1 MYDIDVF
8 FDRGYNIYYGK
19 SQQFTFFR
27 NGERE
32 TMKPIRRDL
41 YLNRLIERREN
52 GMIKVITG
60 IRRCGKSY
68 LLFKLYYQYLIESG
82 VEASKIITIPLDGDD
97 FEELH
102 DSKRLSAYIK
112 ERITDDEMW
121 YVFLDEVQLCKNF
134 EAVLNGLNRR
144 DNVDIYVTGSNSKFL
159 SSDVITEFRG
169 RGDEV
174 RVYPLSFSEYVS
186 AYPGD
191 KYDAWVDYYTY
202 GGLPLILSRKTD
214 ELKSGYLTTLCQ
226 ELYLKDIINRY
237 NLRGDN
243 IMPALLNI
251 LASAVGSL
259 TNPTKLANTFNSNGI
274 HISDKT
280 IGTYIAYLLDA
291 FFINKAERYDIK
303 GKRYIASPYKYYFTD
318 VGLRNAQLNF
328 RQQEENHI
336 MENIIYNELLVR
348 GFNVDVGVVEH
359 AERNEEGKV
368 VRRRLEVDFVC
379 NLGSRRYYIQSA
391 FAIPNREKMEQEQ
404 NSLVRID
411 DSFKKIIVVKDRI
424 KLWHNEKGIV
434 IMGIMDFLLN
444 PNSLDM

>member
-1 MYDIDVF
+1 ME
-8 FDRGYNIYYGK
+8 
-19 SQQFTFFR
+19 Q
-27 NGERE
+27 
-32 TMKPIRRDL
+32 IRRDL

-52 GMIKVITG
+52 GMIKVVTG

-82 VEASKIITIPLDGDD
+82 VEASRIIPIPLDDDD

-102 DSKRLSAYIK
+102 DSKKLSAYIK
-112 ERITDDEMW
+112 ERITDDNMW

-159 SSDVITEFRG
+159 SSDVLTEFRG

-186 AYPGD
+186 AYSGD

-214 ELKSGYLTTLCQ
+214 ELKSGYLTNLCK
-226 ELYLKDIINRY
+226 ELYLKDIENRH

-243 IMPALLNI
+243 VMSALLNV

-259 TNPTKLANTFNSNGI
+259 TNPTKLSNTFGSNGMPV
-274 HISDKT
+274 SDKT
-280 IGTYIAYLLDA
+280 IGTYIGYLLDA
-291 FFINKAERYDIK
+291 FFISKAERYDIK
-303 GKRYIASPYKYYFTD
+303 GKRYIASPFKYYFTD

-359 AERNEEGKV
+359 AEKNEEGKV
-368 VRRRLEVDFVC
+368 VRKRLEVDFVC
-379 NLGSRRYYIQSA
+379 NCGSRRYYIQSA
-391 FAIPNREKMEQEQ
+391 FAIPDRAKMEQEQ
-404 NSLVRID
+404 NSLVHID

-424 KLWHNEKGIV
+424 KLWRNEKGIV
-434 IMGIMDFLLN
+434 VMGIMDFLLN
-444 PNSLDM
+444 PDSLDL

>member
-1 MYDIDVF
+1 ME
-8 FDRGYNIYYGK
+8 
-19 SQQFTFFR
+19 Q
-27 NGERE
+27 
-32 TMKPIRRDL
+32 IRRDL
-41 YLNRLIERREN
+41 YVDRLIERREN
-52 GMIKVITG
+52 GMIKVVTG

-82 VEASKIITIPLDGDD
+82 VEASRIILIPLDDDD
-97 FEELH
+97 FEELR
-102 DSKRLSAYIK
+102 DSKKLSAYIK
-112 ERITDDEMW
+112 ERITDDNMW

-159 SSDVITEFRG
+159 SSDVLTEFRG

-186 AYPGD
+186 AYSGD

-214 ELKSGYLTTLCQ
+214 ELKTGYLTNLCK
-226 ELYLKDIINRY
+226 ELYLKDIENRH

-243 IMPALLNI
+243 VMSALLNI
-251 LASAVGSL
+251 LASAVGFL
-259 TNPTKLANTFNSNGI
+259 TNPTKLSNTFGSNGMSV
-274 HISDKT
+274 SDKT
-280 IGTYIAYLLDA
+280 IGTYIGYLLDA
-291 FFINKAERYDIK
+291 FFISKAERYDIK

-359 AERNEEGKV
+359 AEKNEEGKV
-368 VRRRLEVDFVC
+368 VRKRLEVDFVC
-379 NLGSRRYYIQSA
+379 NRGSRRYYIQSA
-391 FAIPNREKMEQEQ
+391 FAIPDRIKMEQEQ

-424 KLWHNEKGIV
+424 KLWRNEKGIV
-434 IMGIMDFLLN
+434 VMGIMDFLLN
-444 PNSLDM
+444 PDSLDL

>member
-1 MYDIDVF
+1 MEPV
-8 FDRGYNIYYGK
+8 
-19 SQQFTFFR
+19 
-27 NGERE
+27 
-32 TMKPIRRDL
+32 RRDL

-52 GMIKVITG
+52 GMIKVVTG

-82 VEASKIITIPLDGDD
+82 VESSRIISVPLDDDD
-97 FEELH
+97 FEELQ
-102 DSKRLSAYIK
+102 DRKKLSAYIK
-112 ERITDDEMW
+112 ERITDDGMW
-121 YVFLDEVQLCKNF
+121 YVFLDEIQLCKNF

-159 SSDVITEFRG
+159 SSDVLTEFRG

-174 RVYPLSFSEYVS
+174 RVYPLSFSEYAS
-186 AYPGD
+186 AYSGD

-202 GGLPLILSRKTD
+202 GGLPQILSRKTD

-226 ELYLKDIINRY
+226 ELYLKDIENRH

-243 IMPALLNI
+243 VMSALLNI

-259 TNPTKLANTFNSNGI
+259 TNPTKLANTFSSNGMPV
-274 HISDKT
+274 SDKT
-280 IGTYIAYLLDA
+280 IGTYIGYLLDA
-291 FFINKAERYDIK
+291 FFISKAERYDIK

-348 GFNVDVGVVEH
+348 GFHIDVGVVEH
-359 AERNEEGKV
+359 AKKNEEGKV
-368 VRRRLEVDFVC
+368 VRKRLEVDFVC

-391 FAIPNREKMEQEQ
+391 FAIPDKEKMEQEQ

-424 KLWHNEKGIV
+424 KLWRNEKGIV
-434 IMGIMDFLLN
+434 VMDIMDFLLN
-444 PNSLDM
+444 PDSLDW

>member
-1 MYDIDVF
+1 ME
-8 FDRGYNIYYGK
+8 
-19 SQQFTFFR
+19 Q
-27 NGERE
+27 
-32 TMKPIRRDL
+32 IRRDL

-52 GMIKVITG
+52 GMIKVVTG

-82 VEASKIITIPLDGDD
+82 VDASRIIPIPLDDDD

-102 DSKRLSAYIK
+102 ESKKLSAYIK
-112 ERITDDEMW
+112 ERITDGNMW

-159 SSDVITEFRG
+159 SSDVLTEFRG

-186 AYPGD
+186 AYSGD

-214 ELKSGYLTTLCQ
+214 ELKSGYLTNLCQ
-226 ELYLKDIINRY
+226 ELYLKDIENRH

-243 IMPALLNI
+243 VMSALLNI

-259 TNPTKLANTFNSNGI
+259 TNPTKLANTFSSNGI
-274 HISDKT
+274 PVSDKT
-280 IGTYIAYLLDA
+280 IGTYIGYLLDA
-291 FFINKAERYDIK
+291 FFISKAERYDIK
-303 GKRYIASPYKYYFTD
+303 GKRYIASPFKYYFTD

-359 AERNEEGKV
+359 AEKNEEGKV
-368 VRRRLEVDFVC
+368 VRKRLEVDFVC
-379 NLGSRRYYIQSA
+379 NRGSRRYYIQSA
-391 FAIPNREKMEQEQ
+391 FAIPDREKMEQEQ
-404 NSLVRID
+404 NSLVHID

-424 KLWHNEKGIV
+424 KLWRNEKGIV
-434 IMGIMDFLLN
+434 VMGIMDFLLN
-444 PNSLDM
+444 PDSLDL

>member
-1 MYDIDVF
+1 MEQI
-8 FDRGYNIYYGK
+8 K
-19 SQQFTFFR
+19 
-27 NGERE
+27 
-32 TMKPIRRDL
+32 RDL

-82 VEASKIITIPLDGDD
+82 VESSRIISIPLDDDD
-97 FEELH
+97 FLELH
-102 DSKRLSAYIK
+102 DSKKLSTYIK
-112 ERITDDEMW
+112 EHITDEKMW

-134 EAVLNGLNRR
+134 EAVLNGLNRK

-159 SSDVITEFRG
+159 SSDVLTEFRG

-174 RVYPLSFSEYVS
+174 RVYPLSFYEYVS
-186 AYPGD
+186 AYSGD
-191 KYDAWVDYYTY
+191 KYDAWIDYYTY
-202 GGLPLILSRKTD
+202 GGLPQILNRKTD
-214 ELKSGYLTTLCQ
+214 ELKSGYLTTLCK
-226 ELYLKDIINRY
+226 ELYLKDIENRY
-237 NLRGDN
+237 NMRGDN
-243 IMPALLNI
+243 VMSALLNI

-259 TNPTKLANTFNSNGI
+259 TNPSKLANTFFSNGMPV
-274 HISDKT
+274 SDKT
-280 IGTYIAYLLDA
+280 IGTYIGYLLDA

-368 VRRRLEVDFVC
+368 VRKRLEVDFIC
-379 NLGSRRYYIQSA
+379 NLGNRRYYIQSA
-391 FAIPNREKMEQEQ
+391 FAIPNKEKMEQEQ
-404 NSLVRID
+404 NSLVHID

-424 KLWHNEKGIV
+424 KLWRNEKGIV
-434 IMGIMDFLLN
+434 VMGIMDFLLN
-444 PNSLDM
+444 PDSLDM

>member
-1 MYDIDVF
+1 MEQI
-8 FDRGYNIYYGK
+8 K
-19 SQQFTFFR
+19 
-27 NGERE
+27 
-32 TMKPIRRDL
+32 RDL

-82 VEASKIITIPLDGDD
+82 VESSRIISVPLDDDD
-97 FEELH
+97 FLELH
-102 DSKRLSAYIK
+102 DSKKLSTYIK
-112 ERITDDEMW
+112 ERITDEKMW

-134 EAVLNGLNRR
+134 EAVLNGLNRK

-159 SSDVITEFRG
+159 SSDVLTEFRG

-186 AYPGD
+186 AYSGD
-191 KYDAWVDYYTY
+191 KYDAWIDYYTY
-202 GGLPLILSRKTD
+202 GGLPQILNRKTD
-214 ELKSGYLTTLCQ
+214 ELKSGYLTTLCK
-226 ELYLKDIINRY
+226 ELYLKDIENRY
-237 NLRGDN
+237 NMRGDN
-243 IMPALLNI
+243 VMSALLNI

-259 TNPTKLANTFNSNGI
+259 TNPSKLANTFSSNGMPV
-274 HISDKT
+274 SDKT
-280 IGTYIAYLLDA
+280 IGTYIGYLLDA

-359 AERNEEGKV
+359 TERNEEGKV
-368 VRRRLEVDFVC
+368 VRKRLEVDFIC
-379 NLGSRRYYIQSA
+379 NLGNRRYYIQSA
-391 FAIPNREKMEQEQ
+391 FAIPDQKKMEQEQ
-404 NSLVRID
+404 NSLVHID

-424 KLWHNEKGIV
+424 KLWRNEKGIV
-434 IMGIMDFLLN
+434 VMGIMDFLLN

>member
-1 MYDIDVF
+1 MEQI
-8 FDRGYNIYYGK
+8 K
-19 SQQFTFFR
+19 
-27 NGERE
+27 
-32 TMKPIRRDL
+32 RDL

-82 VEASKIITIPLDGDD
+82 VDPSRIIAIPLDDD
-97 FEELH
+97 DYEELH
-102 DSKRLSAYIK
+102 DSKKLSTYIK
-112 ERITDDEMW
+112 SCISEDGMW

-144 DNVDIYVTGSNSKFL
+144 DNLDIYVTGSNSKFL
-159 SSDVITEFRG
+159 SSDVLTEFRG

-186 AYPGD
+186 AYSGD

-214 ELKSGYLTTLCQ
+214 ELKSRYLLSLCQ
-226 ELYLKDIINRY
+226 ELYLKDIEDRH

-243 IMPALLNI
+243 VMSILLNI

-259 TNPTKLANTFNSNGI
+259 TNPSKLARTFSSNGSPV
-274 HISDKT
+274 SDKT
-280 IGTYIAYLLDA
+280 LSTYIGYLLDA
-291 FFINKAERYDIK
+291 FFISKAERYNIK
-303 GKRYIASPYKYYFTD
+303 GKKYIASPYKYYFTD

-348 GFNVDVGVVEH
+348 GYNVDVGVVEH
-359 AERNEEGKV
+359 SEKDENGKS
-368 VRRRLEVDFVC
+368 VRKKLEVDFVC
-379 NLGSRRYYIQSA
+379 NCGNRRYYIQSA
-391 FAIPNREKMEQEQ
+391 FAIPDRDKMEQEQ
-404 NSLVRID
+404 NSLIHID

-424 KLWHNEKGIV
+424 KLWRNEKGIV
-434 IMGIMDFLLN
+434 IMGIIDFLLN
-444 PNSLDM
+444 LNSLDL

>member
-1 MYDIDVF
+1 M
-8 FDRGYNIYYGK
+8 
-19 SQQFTFFR
+19 QLFTLCR
-27 NGERE
+27 SEERE
-32 TMKPIRRDL
+32 IMEQIRRDL

-52 GMIKVITG
+52 GMIKVVTG

-82 VEASKIITIPLDGDD
+82 VESSRIITIPLDDDD

-102 DSKRLSAYIK
+102 DSKKLSAYIK
-112 ERITDDEMW
+112 ERITDDNMW
-121 YVFLDEVQLCKNF
+121 YVFLDEVQLCEKF

-159 SSDVITEFRG
+159 SSDVLTEFRG

-186 AYPGD
+186 AYSGD
-191 KYDAWVDYYTY
+191 KYDAWFDYYTY
-202 GGLPLILSRKTD
+202 GGLPQILSRKTD

-226 ELYLKDIINRY
+226 ELYLKDIENRH

-243 IMPALLNI
+243 VMSALLNF

-259 TNPTKLANTFNSNGI
+259 TNPTKLANTFSSNGI
-274 HISDKT
+274 PVSDKT
-280 IGTYIAYLLDA
+280 IGTYIGYLLDA
-291 FFINKAERYDIK
+291 FFISKAERYDIK

-348 GFNVDVGVVEH
+348 GCNVDVGVVEH
-359 AERNEEGKV
+359 SEKNEEGKA
-368 VRRRLEVDFVC
+368 VRKRLEVDFVC

-391 FAIPNREKMEQEQ
+391 FAIPDRDKMEQEQ

-424 KLWHNEKGIV
+424 KLWRNEKGIV
-434 IMGIMDFLLN
+434 VMDIIDFLLN
-444 PNSLDM
+444 PNSLDL